1 MRRDDATLLDIRKA
15 SGLIVE
21 FVQGMTKEAFFS
33 DAKTQSSVL
42 YQLSV
47 MGEATKRL
55 SPELRSRHSEIPWA
69 VIAGMRD
76 HLIYGYDVV
85 DWEEVWNTVTRDVPD
100 LLKKLE
106 SLPPKSE

>member
-1 MRRDDATLLDIRKA
+1 MSKDAFL
-15 SGLIVE
+15 
-21 FVQGMTKEAFFS
+21 S

-55 SPELRSRHSEIPWA
+55 SPELRSQHPEMPWA

-76 HLIYGYDVV
+76 HLIHGYDVV

-100 LLKKLE
+100 LLNRLE
-106 SLPPKSE
+106 PFLPKPE